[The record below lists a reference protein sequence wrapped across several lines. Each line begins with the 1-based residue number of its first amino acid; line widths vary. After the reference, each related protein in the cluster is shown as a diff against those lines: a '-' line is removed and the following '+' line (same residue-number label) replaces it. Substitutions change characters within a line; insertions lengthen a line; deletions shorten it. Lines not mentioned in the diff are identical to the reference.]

1 MFFVFLRKVNTV
13 IITNFYFR
21 TPMTHTMPKW
31 LRRVFLNIL
40 PRLLWMESPKL
51 REKREEQELLLAMNN
66 IEQSVIL
73 QNPIHLLNQQK
84 QKSKPTDKVNFFF
97 YSQSEENFIGFI
109 YRIVVNRMHHFFRML
124 IINVEH
130 RLF

>member
-1 MFFVFLRKVNTV
+1 MNTV

-84 QKSKPTDKVNFFF
+84 QKSKQTDKVNFFF
-97 YSQSEENFIGFI
+97 Y
-109 YRIVVNRMHHFFRML
+109 
-124 IINVEH
+124 
-130 RLF
+130 